1 MQRGTD
7 AYAGEYGVVEVLAVT
22 GGVSGTLKTR
32 LMLKYIN
39 TVSSYMFFE
48 LICQINEQKG
58 FCSEYLLLN
67 AQGERMHNDAINN
80 ALRRINKKIEI
91 SQKGNHSI
99 RKTCISNLAASKLLS
114 DEEIRMFA
122 GHKDISTTQ
131 QSYIFATEPLEDRV
145 SAYEAA
151 ISGKMPDV
159 NVFKG
164 VQIV

>member
-1 MQRGTD
+1 
-7 AYAGEYGVVEVLAVT
+7 
-22 GGVSGTLKTR
+22 
-32 LMLKYIN
+32 
-39 TVSSYMFFE
+39 
-48 LICQINEQKG
+48 
-58 FCSEYLLLN
+58 
-67 AQGERMHNDAINN
+67 MHNDAINN
-80 ALRRINKKIEI
+80 TLRRINKKIET
-91 SQKGNHSI
+91 SQKENHSI
-99 RKTCISNLAASKLLS
+99 RKTCISNLAASKFLS

-131 QSYIFATEPLEDRV
+131 QSYIFATEPLEEMV